1 MAKTN
6 ISPASESVRSFFASC
21 PEMLFIAGL
30 DGELVVCSDTLRQS
44 LGLAP
49 DQETSLTALAHPDD
63 REAVAAS
70 LARLKGGGDPV
81 QIDVRWQNGRGAYA
95 TLSYSA
101 RRSPEGD
108 VVHGSL
114 RPAAGA
120 ANGDARTAK
129 LKGALL
135 DCIANQVDMAVW
147 AINPEGTFVYHDG
160 KGVEK
165 AGIRRGQLLGQNLFE
180 VYSAAPEIIE
190 GVNRALAGEEM
201 HIYSGV
207 HDLHWESWFSPVRGG
222 DGRVEMVAGLTF
234 NVTELRTTEEELR
247 SKLLQIEKQ
256 QEVIRNLST
265 PIIEV
270 WSGVLT
276 LPLVGVV
283 DSMRTADVMDA
294 LLTRIVDQ
302 QARYAIL
309 DLTGVNMVDSSVAS
323 NIIQL
328 VTAIR
333 LLGAE
338 GIVAGIK
345 PNVAQTMVSLGLDL
359 SQIPTQR
366 NLRAALAFCIQGMSR
381 EQQKQPPAGRPAT
394 G

>member
-1 MAKTN
+1 
-6 ISPASESVRSFFASC
+6 
-21 PEMLFIAGL
+21 MLFIAGL
-30 DGELVVCSDTLRQS
+30 DGELVHCSDAMRRS

-49 DQETSLTALAHPDD
+49 DHETSLTALAHPED

-70 LARLKGGGDPV
+70 LAQLKGGGDPV
-81 QIDVRWQNGRGAYA
+81 QIDVRWQDGRGAYA

-101 RRSPEGD
+101 RRSQEGD
-108 VVHGSL
+108 AVHGSL
-114 RPAAGA
+114 RPAAG
-120 ANGDARTAK
+120 DARTAR
-129 LKGALL
+129 LKGELL

-147 AINPEGTFVYHDG
+147 AIDREGTFIYHDG

-165 AGIRRGQLLGQNLFE
+165 AGIRRGELVGKNIFE
-180 VYSAAPEIIE
+180 AYRAAPEITE
-190 GVNRALAGEEM
+190 GVQRALAGEEM

-207 HDLHWESWFSPVRGG
+207 HGLHWESWFSPVRI

-234 NVTELRTTEEELR
+234 NVTELRMAEEELR
-247 SKLLQIEKQ
+247 AKLLQIDKQ

-338 GIVAGIK
+338 GVVAGIK

-381 EQQKQPPAGRPAT
+381 EQQRQPPAGKPSP